1 MAGVTT
7 RPPRADRGPVA
18 RDVDTLPRHDADQ
31 PHARRTA
38 VLGILGSLVLLVGV
52 PVGLVALVGN
62 PLPTE
67 APSSAWLT
75 ADLTATLLINVL
87 AVLVWVVWVHFVVCF
102 LTEWR
107 ALRAGR
113 MPSRVVLGG
122 GSQTLA
128 RQLVAS
134 ILLLSGGA
142 SIASG
147 VSAITAPAT
156 ETPTSA
162 APAVVQTVEPQVV
175 LQATDETAAP
185 ERTKHYEVRP
195 PVGRNHD
202 TLWDIADRTLGDP
215 LRWKEIYALNMDRMQ
230 ADGRR
235 LTDADLIMPGWQ
247 LRLPAD
253 AKGAGVQA
261 TRVSTPVAAPAT
273 GGPTLDGGGSES
285 SPQAGAATDHVAD
298 VADVA
303 GPAERTESQAAEAGD
318 GLGGIGALA
327 LGGGLVLAG
336 ILRALTARR
345 GPFGEPDPAAAEL
358 AAHADLRRS
367 AFLDAAL
374 RSLAEMRG
382 AQDQAMPEVLFAY
395 VDDRQVVLHLGR
407 SATPPERP
415 WTVSEDGMSWT
426 LFEDDLVTPAA
437 GVPAPYP
444 CLVNVASSHG
454 FDLLVDLEMAP
465 GLVALGGDAE
475 VAREVAMSVAVELV
489 THAWSDRTEVV
500 LVGFGDELADLTG
513 SGVRHVPHLD
523 EALADAMAEQSRVS
537 GVAQQLGVNGVLQGR
552 QRGAAAHYAP
562 TLLLLSGPPTAEQAQ
577 QLARLT
583 SGGRTAL
590 AVVCVGDS
598 ASARW
603 RFVLDAQGGLDAGV
617 LGVRGE
623 ARRLT
628 REGQEQ
634 VHVLL
639 AEAVRRRT
647 EGEALLADVPAERLP
662 AELTSAVRR
671 DDGSPTSAGSA
682 SEGPDLAAFDSA
694 PVKVRLLGPVVVE
707 APGHVEPA
715 RVALLTEVLA
725 MAALHPDGLHE
736 AVLRASLW
744 PRGVERD
751 VVDARLADA
760 QAWVGNDPEGRPRLL
775 LADDGRWHLSA
786 EVVSDAAVLARVL
799 ADEAAGHATLQAALG
814 LGTGEVF
821 DARYG
826 WLAFAR
832 EARNTRLMVTA
843 LARRAAERAES
854 LAAAEDALRA
864 ALVMVPTAEVL
875 WRDRLRLVARHEP
888 ARVGTVVTEMYSV
901 LEARGVRHEPE
912 TDALVAELAPELGR
926 AAGA

>member
-1 MAGVTT
+1 MSGVTT
-7 RPPRADRGPVA
+7 RPDRTDRSPVA
-18 RDVDTLPRHDADQ
+18 RDVDTLPRHGSGQ
-31 PHARRTA
+31 PHSKRT
-38 VLGILGSLVLLVGV
+38 VLLGILGSLVLLIGV
-52 PVGLVALVGN
+52 PVGLVMFVGN

-67 APSSAWLT
+67 APSSSWLT
-75 ADLTATLLINVL
+75 ADLTATLLVNVL
-87 AVLVWVVWVHFVVCF
+87 AVLVWLVWAHFVVCF

-113 MPSRVVLGG
+113 MPGRVALGG
-122 GSQTLA
+122 GSQTVA

-147 VSAITAPAT
+147 VSAITAPAADST
-156 ETPTSA
+156 TTSTS
-162 APAVVQTVEPQVV
+162 PAVVQTVEPEVV
-175 LQATDETAAP
+175 IHATTDVSTSD
-185 ERTKHYEVRP
+185 RTKHYEVRP
-195 PVGRNHD
+195 PDGRHHD

-215 LRWKEIYALNMDRMQ
+215 LRWKEIYGLNKDRLQ

-261 TRVSTPVAAPAT
+261 TPVSTPAPGA
-273 GGPTLDGGGSES
+273 PTAERGTGSET
-285 SPQAGAATDHVAD
+285 SPRADRGDDVRAQTAATAD
-298 VADVA
+298 VA
-303 GPAERTESQAAEAGD
+303 RESGTGSQSGT
-318 GLGGIGALA
+318 GSGIGTLV

-374 RSLAEMRG
+374 RGLAEQRT
-382 AQDQAMPEVLFAY
+382 AQGEQMPEVLFAY

-407 SATPPERP
+407 SATAPERP

-426 LFEDDLVTPAA
+426 LFEDEMVQASS
-437 GVPAPYP
+437 GVAAPYP
-444 CLVNVASSHG
+444 CLVNVATSHG

-465 GLVALGGDAE
+465 GLIALGGHAD
-475 VAREVAMSVAVELV
+475 VAREVAMSMAVDLV
-489 THAWSDRTEVV
+489 THVWSDRTEVV
-500 LVGFGDELADLTG
+500 MVGFGDELADLTG
-513 SGVRHVPHLD
+513 SGVRHVRHLD
-523 EALADAMAEQSRVS
+523 EALADALADQARVS
-537 GVAQQLGVNGVLQGR
+537 TVAQQLGVRGVLQGR
-552 QRGAAAHYAP
+552 QRGAASHYAP
-562 TLLLLSGPPTAEQAQ
+562 TVLLLSGPPTAEQAQ

-603 RFVLDAQGGLDAGV
+603 RFVLDAQGGIDAGV

-628 REGQEQ
+628 REGQDRM
-634 VHVLL
+634 HVLL
-639 AEAVRRRT
+639 AEAVRRRE
-647 EGEALLADVPAERLP
+647 EGEALLATPAERLP
-662 AELTSAVRR
+662 E
-671 DDGSPTSAGSA
+671 
-682 SEGPDLAAFDSA
+682 ELAAARPQATASAAPSGPSVADLESA
-694 PVKVRLLGPVVVE
+694 PVKVRLLGPVTVD

-715 RVALLTEVLA
+715 RVELLTEVLA
-725 MAALHPDGLHE
+725 MASLHPEGLHE

-760 QAWVGNDPEGRPRLL
+760 QAWVGNDAEGRPRLL
-775 LADDGRWHLSA
+775 LAEDGRWHLSP
-786 EVVSDAAVLARVL
+786 EVASDYAALTQVL
-799 ADEAAGHATLQAALG
+799 ADETADTASLRAALG
-814 LGTGEVF
+814 LGTGEAF
-821 DARYG
+821 GAHYG

-832 EARNTRLMVTA
+832 EARNARLMVTS
-843 LARRAAERAES
+843 LARRAAERATS
-854 LAAAEDALRA
+854 PTDAEDALVA
-864 ALVMVPTAEVL
+864 ALTMVPTAEVL

-888 ARVGTVVTEMYSV
+888 ARVGAVVTEMYSV

-926 AAGA
+926 VAGA

>member
-7 RPPRADRGPVA
+7 RPPRTDRGPVA
-18 RDVDTLPRHDADQ
+18 READTLPRHGADE

-52 PVGLVALVGN
+52 PVGLVTSVGN

-75 ADLTATLLINVL
+75 ADLTADLLINVL
-87 AVLVWVVWVHFVVCF
+87 AVLVWVVWAHFVVCF

-147 VSAITAPAT
+147 VSAITAPSAEAPVSAT
-156 ETPTSA
+156 
-162 APAVVQTVEPQVV
+162 PAVVQTVEPQVV
-175 LQATDETAAP
+175 LHATDDTAAT

-215 LRWKEIYALNMDRMQ
+215 LRWKEIYALNQDRMQ
-230 ADGRR
+230 PDGRR

-261 TRVSTPVAAPAT
+261 TRVSAPLVAPVT
-273 GGPTLDGGGSES
+273 GGPTVDGSGSES
-285 SPQAGAATDHVAD
+285 GPRAGAATDHLAAAPD
-298 VADVA
+298 VADA
-303 GPAERTESQAAEAGD
+303 TGSQAAETGD

-358 AAHADLRRS
+358 AAQADLRRS

-382 AQDQAMPEVLFAY
+382 AQDEAMPEVLFAY

-407 SATPPERP
+407 SASAPERP

-426 LFEDDLVTPAA
+426 LFEDDLVVPGA

-465 GLVALGGDAE
+465 GLVALGGDAD
-475 VAREVAMSVAVELV
+475 VAREVAMSIAVELV

-500 LVGFGDELADLTG
+500 MVGFGDELADLTG

-523 EALADAMAEQSRVS
+523 EALADALAEQSRVS
-537 GVAQQLGVNGVLQGR
+537 GVAQQLGVRGVLQGR

-617 LGVRGE
+617 LGVRGV

-634 VHVLL
+634 VHALL
-639 AEAVRRRT
+639 TEAVRRRAA
-647 EGEALLADVPAERLP
+647 GETLLADVPPVRLP
-662 AELTSAVRR
+662 AELAAATHR
-671 DDGSPTSAGSA
+671 DDAPQPAAGAAPT
-682 SEGPDLAAFDSA
+682 GPDVAAFDTA
-694 PVKVRLLGPVVVE
+694 PVKVRLLGRVAVE

-725 MAALHPDGLHE
+725 MAALHPEGLHE

-760 QAWVGNDPEGRPRLL
+760 QAWVGDDADGRPRLL

-799 ADEAAGHATLQAALG
+799 ADDAASQATQRAALG

-821 DARYG
+821 DAHYG

-843 LARRAAERAES
+843 LARRAAERTDDP
-854 LAAAEDALRA
+854 AAAEDALRA
-864 ALVMVPTAEVL
+864 GLVMVPTAEVL